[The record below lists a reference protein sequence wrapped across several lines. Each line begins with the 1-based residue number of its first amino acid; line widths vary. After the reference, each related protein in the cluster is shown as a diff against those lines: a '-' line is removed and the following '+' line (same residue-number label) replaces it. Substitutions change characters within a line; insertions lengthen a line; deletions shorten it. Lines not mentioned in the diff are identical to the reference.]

1 MGALSDRGN
10 RHGHVGADTY
20 ADITCADNTCADITC
35 ASDGTM
41 SVADIIIEKQ
51 EPAMFSIERPTI
63 CALVVMPST
72 SSTTTACGPKLQKY
86 G

>member
-20 ADITCADNTCADITC
+20 ADITCADITC